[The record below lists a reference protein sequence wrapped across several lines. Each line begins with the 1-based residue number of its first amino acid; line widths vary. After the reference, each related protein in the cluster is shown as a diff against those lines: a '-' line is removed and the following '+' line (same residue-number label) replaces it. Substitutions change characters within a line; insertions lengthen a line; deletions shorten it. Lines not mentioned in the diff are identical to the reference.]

1 MRDGT
6 PRTPDDMA
14 DVVLVAGRAQEYS
27 GNVHEELKLVLV
39 TGSRFTVRRRGT
51 AFQAAPGQLIAL
63 HADDAHSGVPEDLD
77 TADWLIM
84 CVSPGL
90 IAEVASP
97 ERLRFEDPVIP
108 DGALATRF
116 QSLCR
121 DLYAPPVA
129 DSGATLRRETRMLEF
144 VAALAWRSTGDSG
157 AEAGTAAAVAEV
169 VREYL
174 RENLTRNVTLDE
186 LTEVTGVSKYRLV
199 RLCTDHYG
207 LPPHKLHMR
216 LRLDHAREL
225 LRRGVGIAEA
235 AYETGFHDQPHLT
248 RMFARAYGMTP
259 AVYRS
264 SYNGVVWS
272 GQTVR
277 GR

>member
-1 MRDGT
+1 M
-6 PRTPDDMA
+6 PDDMA
-14 DVVLVAGRAQEYS
+14 DVVLVTGQVQEYS

-39 TGSRFTVRRRGT
+39 PESGFTVRRRGT
-51 AFQAAPGQLIAL
+51 AYRAAPGQLIAL
-63 HADDAHSGVPEDLD
+63 HADDAHSGTPEDPGS
-77 TADWLIM
+77 AGWLIM

-90 IAEVASP
+90 IAEIVPP

-108 DGALATRF
+108 AGGLATRF
-116 QSLCR
+116 QSLHH
-121 DLYAPPVA
+121 DLYEPASDP
-129 DSGATLRRETRMLEF
+129 GATLRRESRMLEF
-144 VAALAWRSTGDSG
+144 VSALAWHSTGASSAAVG
-157 AEAGTAAAVAEV
+157 AAGAVAEI
-169 VREYL
+169 VRDYL

-186 LTEVTGVSKYRLV
+186 LTDVTGVSKYRLV
-199 RLCTDHYG
+199 RLCTMHYG

-248 RMFARAYGMTP
+248 RMFAQAYGVTP

-264 SYNGVVWS
+264 TYNGVVWS
-272 GQTVR
+272 VPSVR